1 MGVVR
6 ALLALIAKPSSW
18 PVIAALMMVG
28 VLLPGAL
35 YVNSLKAGNERLR
48 AETAAL
54 QESVKD
60 RDAVIAVIEKDRAA
74 YEGRVKAVMGELAKY
89 NAGIVGNAEAALS
102 DYRGI
107 VAPSGD
113 VSVLERQANE
123 GYAKV
128 FRDLN
133 ALSR

>member
-1 MGVVR
+1 MGVIR
-6 ALLALIAKPSSW
+6 ALIALIAKPSSW
-18 PVIAALMMVG
+18 PVIAALMMVA
-28 VLLPGAL
+28 VLLGTAL
-35 YVNSLKAGNERLR
+35 YVNSLKARNERLR

-54 QESVKD
+54 EESVKE
-60 RDAVIAVIEKDRAA
+60 RDAEITRLAQDKAA

-89 NAGIVGNAEAALS
+89 NAGIVRNAQAADA

-107 VAPSGD
+107 VAPSSD
-113 VSVLERQANE
+113 VRVLERQANE